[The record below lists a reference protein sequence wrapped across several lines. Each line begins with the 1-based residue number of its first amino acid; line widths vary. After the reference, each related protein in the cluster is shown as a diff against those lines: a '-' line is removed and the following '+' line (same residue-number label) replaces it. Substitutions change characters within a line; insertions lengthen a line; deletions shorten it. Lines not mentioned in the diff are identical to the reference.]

1 MARHVLH
8 NLSQWVIKYQNS
20 FFWIGHCE
28 LMSQE
33 LRDMKNNN
41 YLLNKGISINNT
53 TGNKKTN
60 IDDVFLVLSST

>member
-1 MARHVLH
+1 
-8 NLSQWVIKYQNS
+8 
-20 FFWIGHCE
+20 
-28 LMSQE
+28 MSQE